1 MVQAIL
7 TFAMLGFK
15 LPIGI
20 CTNIEAT
27 IRKFWWRKRRDRR
40 KIHWRNRKN
49 CVKLKMPVAW
59 VLKNWGSLMT
69 LCSQSRFGGFLLTT
83 ILSPIRSLKQ
93 SIFLGPRG
101 MIFDA
106 KCGLVGSFA
115 WKSILKVRKVI
126 STVMRWRVGDGS
138 WIHIFEDSWLSDGN

>member
-1 MVQAIL
+1 
-7 TFAMLGFK
+7 
-15 LPIGI
+15 
-20 CTNIEAT
+20 
-27 IRKFWWRKRRDRR
+27 
-40 KIHWRNRKN
+40 
-49 CVKLKMPVAW
+49 
-59 VLKNWGSLMT
+59 MT
-69 LCSQSRFGGFLLTT
+69 LCSQSRFGGFLLPT
-83 ILSPIRSLKQ
+83 ILSPIKSLKQ